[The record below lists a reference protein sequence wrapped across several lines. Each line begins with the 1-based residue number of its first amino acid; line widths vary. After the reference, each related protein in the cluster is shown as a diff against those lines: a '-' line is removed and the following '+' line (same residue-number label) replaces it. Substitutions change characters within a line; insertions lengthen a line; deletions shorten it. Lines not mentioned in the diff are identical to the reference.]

1 MERGKKR
8 GRKCFLF
15 VCLFVWKMFFERSTE
30 EPGKRK
36 RGRRAR
42 GEEEEEGKKSKR
54 GRRGRGEEEEEGK
67 KRFPGIGL
75 SEVCFPKPR
84 RLSEKIGSSARKEGL
99 GPFFRSDALYRD
111 LVVCQKGASSFFL
124 PLLGFFFPAT
134 TTAAPTTT
142 TAR

>member
-15 VCLFVWKMFFERSTE
+15 VCLFVWKRFFERSTE
-30 EPGKRK
+30 EPGKR
-36 RGRRAR
+36 
-42 GEEEEEGKKSKR
+42 KR